1 MGLYVYD
8 NNCNQIGIQLGAQMT
23 SRGSLNGFNL
33 DSELKYVI
41 IVFLPAPTN
50 PPQIEYAGTN
60 YGMGY
65 TDVSCWN
72 GGPLIWEPFYKLAC
86 YTAFDCSK

>member
-8 NNCNQIGIQLGAQMT
+8 NCNQIGIQLGVQMT

-41 IVFLPAPTN
+41 IVFLPALTY
-50 PPQIEYAGTN
+50 PPQIDYAGTN
-60 YGMGY
+60 FGMGY

-72 GGPLIWEPFYKLAC
+72 GGPLIWEPLYKLAC
-86 YTAFDCSK
+86 YTVFDCSK

>member
-1 MGLYVYD
+1 
-8 NNCNQIGIQLGAQMT
+8 MT

-33 DSELKYVI
+33 DSELKYII
-41 IVFLPAPTN
+41 IVFLPAPIY
-50 PPQIEYAGTN
+50 PPQIDYAGTN

-72 GGPLIWEPFYKLAC
+72 GGPLVWEPFYKLAC
-86 YTAFDCSK
+86 YTVFDCSKSGR